1 LFQGVAFLTLF
12 NGIFGCFFPESGY
25 CYQLAIPELNGYK
38 LVDAKCEKQVLIV
51 IGLKDGK
58 YDRFIMRF
66 SKDWSEYD
74 VRKVENINFT
84 GLNFTVLDNELCVSL
99 NEEEEIEIF
108 SGKKDATSVKVVKD
122 NVIDSDMRL
131 CHIESQVCFANN
143 TKLYKMSMRN

>member
-1 LFQGVAFLTLF
+1 MKDRPFKDKKKLKNGRTREIFLT
-12 NGIFGCFFPESGY
+12 
-25 CYQLAIPELNGYK
+25 K
-38 LVDAKCEKQVLIV
+38 KRD
-51 IGLKDGK
+51 LK
-58 YDRFIMRF
+58 RQ
-66 SKDWSEYD
+66 
-74 VRKVENINFT
+74 
-84 GLNFTVLDNELCVSL
+84 LNFTVLDNELCVSL